1 MSSESFTLTPGLVGS
16 VSGVGS
22 GKTGSV
28 TPEASS
34 EKRTPFFSGAGG
46 GIAKPSDFL
55 GAGGGMRSASVP
67 AGHGDASAQGCR
79 DGGRREHSATTV
91 TSQLDAPQGRATEHS
106 ATKNEPHNTTPGSH
120 WKGRSTAPP
129 FRCTPAQ
136 PPTSRPARMPG

>member
-67 AGHGDASAQGCR
+67 LAEAAMLEAPRLGGGFSEKRVDVDFGAASKAGPAP
-79 DGGRREHSATTV
+79 DGTG
-91 TSQLDAPQGRATEHS
+91 APGLE
-106 ATKNEPHNTTPGSH
+106 
-120 WKGRSTAPP
+120 
-129 FRCTPAQ
+129 
-136 PPTSRPARMPG
+136 